1 MTPIP
6 PHILTFRTPQSL
18 GMSPGLPLITPGC
31 LQHPSCSSGTG
42 QAGDGEGGN
51 GRQAPCGNGTA
62 QLFLGIAAGGGNFLP
77 EKPGICATRKTPPQG
92 ASSLVKPH
100 LQSPRGRLRMFSIG
114 MKATEINPEKG
125 EKSRFMA
132 SIWSL
137 MDSFPCFSQPLTSGP
152 VVKRLLLL
160 CCPPSLPRW
169 PLPASHAGRPSGKSL
184 PEAAARCSPCP
195 GSARGSSN
203 SGKGPGMRRGRRM
216 SSARVYF
223 PAPLGWGKSPSH
235 SHTDVAPSVGS
246 VSGWLWGHREFWLL
260 KGVLATFPSVLSLFS
275 SPGAGTTSN
284 SAPCPW
290 WGVADEFSHQ
300 KSLVPD

>member
-1 MTPIP
+1 MCHEENATIRSFLLGEAS
-6 PHILTFRTPQSL
+6 LT
-18 GMSPGLPLITPGC
+18 
-31 LQHPSCSSGTG
+31 
-42 QAGDGEGGN
+42 
-51 GRQAPCGNGTA
+51 
-62 QLFLGIAAGGGNFLP
+62 
-77 EKPGICATRKTPPQG
+77 KPPQK
-92 ASSLVKPH
+92 AEDVFDWDESNRNKPRE
-100 LQSPRGRLRMFSIG
+100 RG
-114 MKATEINPEKG
+114 
-125 EKSRFMA
+125 KSRFMA

-195 GSARGSSN
+195 GSARESSN

-246 VSGWLWGHREFWLL
+246 VSRWLWGHREFWLL

-290 WGVADEFSHQ
+290 WGVADEFSVFPGC
-300 KSLVPD
+300 KIPCP